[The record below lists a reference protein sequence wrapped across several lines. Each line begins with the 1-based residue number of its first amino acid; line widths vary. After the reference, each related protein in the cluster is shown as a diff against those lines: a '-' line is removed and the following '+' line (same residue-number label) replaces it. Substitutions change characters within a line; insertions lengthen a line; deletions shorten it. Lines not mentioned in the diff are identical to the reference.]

1 MPVFKFAKEHSL
13 GQNFHEIFYNYLEQN
28 DTNVFTTEEKY
39 FNGKKDNI
47 TYVVDWESK
56 FRFLDDEISNTGK
69 YCVDHY
75 ISERFYSLLLNI
87 ILT

>member
-1 MPVFKFAKEHSL
+1 M
-13 GQNFHEIFYNYLEQN
+13 N
-28 DTNVFTTEEKY
+28 
-39 FNGKKDNI
+39 KKDNI